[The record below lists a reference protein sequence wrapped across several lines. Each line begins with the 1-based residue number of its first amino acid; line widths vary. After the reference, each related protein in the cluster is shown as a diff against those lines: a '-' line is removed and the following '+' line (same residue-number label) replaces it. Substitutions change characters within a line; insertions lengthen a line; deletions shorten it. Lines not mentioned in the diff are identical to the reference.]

1 METTVRGVNPIS
13 VSLFHSLLMHVK
25 SLHDSL
31 EISVTHDYPSQ
42 LCSGA
47 VCDGNSA
54 KPAVTAA
61 AATIKRRFRQR
72 PAFNIQSM
80 WRFQVQEQ
88 EPLLKAF
95 SSYINVSH
103 AALH

>member
-1 METTVRGVNPIS
+1 METTVQGVNPIS

-42 LCSGA
+42 LCSGT

-61 AATIKRRFRQR
+61 AATIQGRLRQR
-72 PAFNIQSM
+72 PALTFTVCGDFRSRSRSQSL
-80 WRFQVQEQ
+80 FQ
-88 EPLLKAF
+88 
-95 SSYINVSH
+95 
-103 AALH
+103 LH